1 RMLAHAEVVV
11 GAPDRDLVAD
21 RLGLRLLLAPVI
33 GRAGE
38 AADVPLQIGED
49 PVVAFRLQP
58 VDRVD
63 KAAFVIHWLPVP
75 WLRAGVILPD
85 DSRPALRFR
94 KKDPDRLVESMR
106 HEVARRTGPSFDRLD
121 VNVRR
126 SQRSVND
133 SGGLRAA

>member
-1 RMLAHAEVVV
+1 
-11 GAPDRDLVAD
+11 
-21 RLGLRLLLAPVI
+21 
-33 GRAGE
+33 
-38 AADVPLQIGED
+38 
-49 PVVAFRLQP
+49 
-58 VDRVD
+58 
-63 KAAFVIHWLPVP
+63 
-75 WLRAGVILPD
+75 
-85 DSRPALRFR
+85 LRFR